1 MILKTA
7 DWKVTKFISKFIK
20 YTWRI
25 LSFRHVHVD
34 TNANLKPQIC
44 DRPVLMVTSLMPRIT
59 KLLRFYSKELQPF
72 SCYVHL
78 SYRVTFLCKNP
89 ILHDD
94 QVKHSDKRFREWEA
108 LAFLWFVLKFSFA
121 TWGFYVENLSNNI
134 VEIERTRISTDFE
147 STGKLSTF
155 GISHWANGH
164 TALIQLS
171 ENRRLVLYWMRSE
184 FQAPISWNNSLI
196 YRSSHHI
203 IPKSY
208 IKNSKCAA
216 DLYWFVLHSQ
226 S

>member
-7 DWKVTKFISKFIK
+7 DWKVTKFISKFIE

-59 KLLRFYSKELQPF
+59 KLLRFYSKELQSF

-78 SYRVTFLCKNP
+78 SYRVTFLCKNS

-147 STGKLSTF
+147 STGKLSLF
-155 GISHWANGH
+155 EISHW
-164 TALIQLS
+164 TYLKIDDLS
-171 ENRRLVLYWMRSE
+171 YVGCVL
-184 FQAPISWNNSLI
+184 NSGPQYHATILKLLFI
-196 YRSSHHI
+196 TPHH
-203 IPKSY
+203 S
-208 IKNSKCAA
+208 
-216 DLYWFVLHSQ
+216 
-226 S
+226 